1 MSCVSVRTVLVAED
15 DIQVREALERAL
27 RFEGYAVVSAP
38 DGACALAAVDEHA
51 PDVIVLDVS
60 MPLVDGLSVCRRLRA
75 RGDDV
80 PVLMLTARDEI
91 QDRVDGLDAGA
102 DDYLPKPFALDELF
116 ARIRALLRRNERN
129 ATGRLVFEDLEL
141 DLDSREI
148 HRGGRAIEVT
158 PTEFEILAMLLRH
171 PGKVLDRM
179 TMYAE
184 IWGYASETS
193 SKALDV
199 HTRLVRRKLESGG
212 EDRLLHTVHGIGY
225 VLRAA
230 TAESP

>member
-1 MSCVSVRTVLVAED
+1 MRTVLVAED
-15 DIQVREALERAL
+15 DTQVREALERAL
-27 RFEGYAVVSAP
+27 RFEGYAVVGAP

-75 RGDDV
+75 RGDDIS
-80 PVLMLTARDEI
+80 VLMLTARDEV

-102 DDYLPKPFALDELF
+102 DDYLPKPFALDELL
-116 ARIRALLRRNERN
+116 ARIRALLRRTERMD
-129 ATGRLVFEDLEL
+129 TGRLVFEDLEL

-148 HRGGRAIEVT
+148 HRAGRAIEVT
-158 PTEFEILAMLLRH
+158 PTEFEILAMLMRH
-171 PGKVLDRM
+171 PDKVLDRA

-199 HTRLVRRKLESGG
+199 HARLVRRKLESGG

-230 TAESP
+230 TAESA